1 MTSGYYLISK
11 ITNLPYYKY
20 NGDTLRLINQTAR
33 TIDEVV
39 VGSKNGKNI
48 KRKITTFRDSD
59 GNIIERVFNYSDK
72 PFKNRVYT
80 KNYSIIGED
89 EFITSTHI
97 KEYTLPRSSKDAHIQ
112 SVLSGYSRIL
122 FWTPVKFLTNH
133 LSENIVTGDK
143 ILTQVMQRNLLKPQ
157 NEIHTF
163 TEFPHIISGKIS
175 DAAKKIL
182 EFRVNTF
189 NGNSVNPK
197 RIYTQG
203 TKLPQNDSF
212 LGIRALS
219 IDDSKDALT
228 QRFLIERGLK
238 NKRIIINPDYK
249 PQDDSEELTKA
260 LFDPNKGSVNFL
272 RTHKY
277 KTKSEVCTTARHEV
291 EHGWQYYLHARNTK
305 GGTSEWEAKI
315 YNIFRDL
322 PKLLKKEAQSYTDS
336 ISTYVTVAEDRE
348 KYRQNF
354 IEIKANEAGK
364 RAKELY
370 DNERAEIQKEF
381 PHIPSE
387 LL

>member
-1 MTSGYYLISK
+1 MSNGYYLISK
-11 ITNLPYYKY
+11 ITNLPYHKY
-20 NGDTLRLINQTAR
+20 NGNALRLINQSAR
-33 TIDEVV
+33 TVDEVLL
-39 VGSKNGKNI
+39 GAKNSKNI
-48 KRKITTFRDSD
+48 KRKITTFRDSN

-72 PFKNRVYT
+72 PFRNRIYS
-80 KNYSIIGED
+80 KYYSIIGED

-97 KEYTLPRSSKDAHIQ
+97 KEYILPRAMKIPYLQ
-112 SVLSGYSRIL
+112 SVSAKYKRTLL
-122 FWTPVKFLTNH
+122 WTPIRFFTNH
-133 LSENIVTGDK
+133 LSQNINTGDK
-143 ILTQVMQRNLLKPQ
+143 ILTKVIQKNLLKPQ

-163 TEFPHIISGKIS
+163 IEFPHIISGKIS

-203 TKLPQNDSF
+203 TKLPQNDLF

-219 IDDSKDALT
+219 IDDSKEALT
-228 QRFLIERGLK
+228 QKFLIERGLK
-238 NKRIIINPDYK
+238 NKRIIINSDYK
-249 PQDDSEELTKA
+249 PQDDSEELSKA
-260 LFDPNKGSVNFL
+260 LFDPNEGSVNFL

-305 GGTSEWEAKI
+305 GGTTEWESKI
-315 YNIFRDL
+315 YNLFRDL
-322 PKLLKKEAQSYTDS
+322 PKSLKKEAQSYTDS
-336 ISTYVTVAEDRE
+336 ISSYVTVAEDRK

-381 PHIPSE
+381 PHIPPE

>member
-11 ITNLPYYKY
+11 ITNLPYHKY
-20 NGDTLRLINQTAR
+20 NGDTLRLINQSAR
-33 TIDEVV
+33 TVDEVIL
-39 VGSKNGKNI
+39 GAKNSKNI
-48 KRKITTFRDSD
+48 KRIITTFRDSD

-72 PFKNRVYT
+72 PFRNRVYT

-89 EFITSTHI
+89 EFVTSTHI
-97 KEYTLPRSSKDAHIQ
+97 KEYTLARSLKDTHIQ

-163 TEFPHIISGKIS
+163 TEFPHIISGRIS

-219 IDDSKDALT
+219 IDDSKEALT

-238 NKRIIINPDYK
+238 NKRIIIKPDYK

-260 LFDPNKGSVNFL
+260 LFDPNDGSVNFL

-315 YNIFRDL
+315 YNLFRDL
-322 PKLLKKEAQSYTDS
+322 PKSLKKEAQSYTDS

-364 RAKELY
+364 KACKLY
-370 DNERAEIQKEF
+370 NEERAEIQKEF
-381 PHIPSE
+381 PHIPTE